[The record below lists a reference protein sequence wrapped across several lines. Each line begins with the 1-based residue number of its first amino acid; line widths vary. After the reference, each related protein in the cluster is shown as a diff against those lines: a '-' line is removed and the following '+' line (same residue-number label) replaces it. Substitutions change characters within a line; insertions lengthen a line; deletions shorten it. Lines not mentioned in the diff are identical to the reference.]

1 MRIRI
6 RLIRSPI
13 DRKPK
18 HRRTVE
24 ALGLRKMNSVVE
36 KESSPEVLGMI
47 RAVSYLVEVEEIG

>member
-24 ALGLRKMNSVVE
+24 ALGLRRMNSVVE
-36 KESSPEVLGMI
+36 KESSPEILGMI